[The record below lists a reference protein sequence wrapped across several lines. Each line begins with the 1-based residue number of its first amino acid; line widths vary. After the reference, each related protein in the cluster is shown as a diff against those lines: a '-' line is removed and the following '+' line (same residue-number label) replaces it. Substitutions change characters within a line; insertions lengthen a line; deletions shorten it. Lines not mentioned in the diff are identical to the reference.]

1 MASKQ
6 RNTVSLEKKL
16 YTEELVK
23 KLARVNANWS
33 DGSPKSATAILAEAI
48 AIVSGRQ

>member
-1 MASKQ
+1 M
-6 RNTVSLEKKL
+6 SLEKKL

-23 KLARVNANWS
+23 KIARINANWS

-48 AIVSGRQ
+48 AVVSGRQ